1 MGTMRLNT
9 EGTWTADRVIG
20 VSAVTLAAA
29 AALCMVLP
37 VPWKMRFAVVVVA
50 GLLGPAVPGLRLL
63 IRIDVLTSLVIGVG
77 VDVALLMVMGQAMLL
92 THAWL
97 PILAFALLL
106 VATCAAGVGLL
117 VRDRSTEGP
126 A

>member
-1 MGTMRLNT
+1 MRLNNA
-9 EGTWTADRVIG
+9 GPWTADRVIG
-20 VSAVTLAAA
+20 ISAVTLAAT

-63 IRIDVLTSLVIGVG
+63 IRIDVLTGLVIGVG
-77 VDVALLMVMGQAMLL
+77 VDVALLMVLGQTMLL
-92 THAWL
+92 THTWL

-106 VATCAAGVGLL
+106 AATCAAGVGLL

-126 A
+126 V